1 MVVQASS
8 RECRQSYALGVS
20 AAPGASTDSTIR
32 GIEPDTC
39 PVADRGSTSA
49 ATATPLK
56 TDGRSLSRRRS
67 WPYWRS
73 LRLRDGKANAA
84 DEAAANRHDF
94 PASRMREGERC
105 SPFTSG
111 VRAPR

>member
-1 MVVQASS
+1 M
-8 RECRQSYALGVS
+8 
-20 AAPGASTDSTIR
+20 PGR
-32 GIEPDTC
+32 R
-39 PVADRGSTSA
+39 RGSISA

-73 LRLRDGKANAA
+73 LPLRDGEANAA
-84 DEAAANRHDF
+84 GEAAANRHDF
-94 PASRMREGERC
+94 PASRVREGERC